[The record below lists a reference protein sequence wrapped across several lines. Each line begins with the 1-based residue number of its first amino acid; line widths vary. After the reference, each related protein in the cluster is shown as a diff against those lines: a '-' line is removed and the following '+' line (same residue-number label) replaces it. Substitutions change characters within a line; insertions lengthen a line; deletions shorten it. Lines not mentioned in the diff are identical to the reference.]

1 MFNPKRLELAR
12 KRRKLTGKALAERAG
27 LTDVTI
33 SRLGTASNEPSID
46 TVKKLADA
54 LSYPIEFFYDGE
66 YETIPVETVSFRSMK
81 KMTAK
86 FRDAAI
92 SGGEIGL
99 ILCDWADKEF
109 NLPTPDLLDLS
120 KETDPEIAATLLR
133 QHWGLGHRPINNM
146 IKLLESKGV
155 KIISLAEDTEVVDAC
170 SFWKGEQPIVILNTF
185 KTAEHSRFDAAHELG
200 HLILHKHG
208 EYSNKIMALHVDPDN
223 NELNYKQVMNTNKK
237 LKVERDIEREADRF
251 ASSFLMPRADILA
264 NMPRFITVQNIIEA
278 KLRWKVSAMALAYRL
293 RNLSRI
299 SDWQYRSIIIELA
312 KKGYKKSEPIGIE
325 KETSALWSQI
335 FTYLWSIKKTKKDV
349 AAQLN
354 IPLDEVDTLVCGL
367 LTPPHR
373 ENPALSENEKYILYS
388 I

>member
-33 SRLGTASNEPSID
+33 SRLGTASNEPSIE
-46 TVKKLADA
+46 TVKKLAGA
-54 LSYPIEFFYDGE
+54 LNYPVEFFYDGE
-66 YETIPVETVSFRSMK
+66 YETVPVETVSFRSMK

-99 ILCDWADKEF
+99 MLCEWADREF
-109 NLPTPDLLDLS
+109 NLPSPDLLDLS
-120 KETDPEIAATLLR
+120 KETDPETAAALLR
-133 QHWGLGHRPINNM
+133 QHWGLGYRPINNM

-155 KIISLAEDTEVVDAC
+155 RILSLAEDTEVVDAC

-200 HLILHKHG
+200 HLVLHKHG
-208 EYSNKIMALHVDPDN
+208 EYSNKIMALEDDN
-223 NELNYKQVMNTNKK
+223 GPNNKLVKDENKK

-251 ASSFLMPRADILA
+251 ASTFLMPRADILA
-264 NMPRFITVQNIIEA
+264 NIPRSITVQDIIEA
-278 KLRWKVSAMALAYRL
+278 KFRWKVSAMALAYRL
-293 RNLSRI
+293 KTLGKI
-299 SDWQYRSIIIELA
+299 SDWQYRSIIIDLA

-335 FTYLWSIKKTKKDV
+335 FTYLWSIKKTKEDI
-349 AAQLN
+349 ALQMN
-354 IPLDEVDTLVCGL
+354 IPLDEIDTLVCGL
-367 LTPPHR
+367 LTPVYR
-373 ENPALSENEKYILYS
+373 ENSALNGNGRQRLYCV
-388 I
+388 